1 MVKNS
6 NLEVS
11 RRFTKEEKKLIAVIL
26 RIVTIIT

>member
-6 NLEVS
+6 NLEVP